1 MPFYPQPDE
10 PLSVMDNA
18 LQEPTG
24 FDVSLPEGTNPEPLQ
39 QQPSV
44 WDAAFR
50 QNNLL
55 AGMFRPAKQFEPADG
70 YNPYSDKNELK
81 GYEQWGSAFADSK
94 SPEETAWIKNQIDD
108 ENEDRR
114 VLSEAGAEGTLASIA
129 AGIIDPVTVA
139 SMFIP
144 GAQGSLA
151 ARIGSQ
157 VAIGAAG
164 TALSEVAL
172 NNEQYTRTAR
182 ESAAHITAGALLSG
196 VFATAGA
203 MITPSVRNA
212 VTREVAEALDNMNAS
227 PTINNAADAL
237 ADTLPN
243 GGSVGAMR
251 IREATLEDLTPVSGG
266 PLGKLAKKA
275 GMKPHDLAELFAAEL
290 AQSDGIKSVEVA
302 GPGFI
307 NLFLAPSFWA
317 GVVLGACSNKEYGRT
332 DHGKGAKYNVEFV
345 SANPTGPMHMGN
357 ARGGALG
364 DCLAAVL
371 DWSGYDVTREFYIN
385 DAGNQIQKFGKSLA
399 VRYLQ
404 KYCGEEAY
412 PLPAE
417 CYQGGDI
424 KVLAGEFAELNGDKY
439 VASCKGM
446 DEETLFE
453 SEAFA
458 ALKDALVAYALP
470 KNIAALKRDLGK
482 YRIDYDV
489 WFHESTL
496 HESGAVLAVVDKL
509 LELGACYK
517 AEDGAIM
524 YRSAQ
529 YAAKY
534 GTVNKKKTDD
544 GTEEEAKDEV
554 LVRANGIP
562 TYFAADIAYHYN
574 KLATRGFAK
583 AIDVWGADHH
593 GHVARMKGAM
603 DAIGLHGE
611 DLDVVLMQMVNLMRD
626 GQPVRMSK
634 RTGNAI
640 TLTDLLEEVPID
652 SARFLFNMHDAGSG
666 IDFDLDQA
674 VKTDNDNPVYYVQYA
689 HARICSILKKMESEG
704 VAFAGAENIDAT
716 LLTEPS
722 EMDLIR
728 MLAAFPQEIVMA
740 AEKYDPSRINRFVID
755 LASAFHRFYGS
766 CRIQGADPAVQQA
779 RLALCIGVKNVIF
792 NVLTMFKINVP
803 EKM

>member
-1 MPFYPQPDE
+1 MTDFEKTYQNYNPRAA
-10 PLSVMDNA
+10 A
-18 LQEPTG
+18 LAEARALLTEAAKAAMADG
-24 FDVSLPEGTNPEPLQ
+24 TLPEAELP
-39 QQPSV
+39 
-44 WDAAFR
+44 AFIV
-50 QNNLL
+50 
-55 AGMFRPAKQFEPADG
+55 EIPADT
-70 YNPYSDKNELK
+70 KNGDIASNL
-81 GYEQWGSAFADSK
+81 AM
-94 SPEETAWIKNQIDD
+94 
-108 ENEDRR
+108 
-114 VLSEAGAEGTLASIA
+114 AGA
-129 AGIIDPVTVA
+129 
-139 SMFIP
+139 
-144 GAQGSLA
+144 
-151 ARIGSQ
+151 
-157 VAIGAAG
+157 
-164 TALSEVAL
+164 
-172 NNEQYTRTAR
+172 RTWRKAPK
-182 ESAAHITAGALLSG
+182 
-196 VFATAGA
+196 
-203 MITPSVRNA
+203 MI
-212 VTREVAEALDNMNAS
+212 
-227 PTINNAADAL
+227 ADAL
-237 ADTLPN
+237 LAHLPSIEH
-243 GGSVGAMR
+243 SVF
-251 IREATLEDLTPVSGG
+251 
-266 PLGKLAKKA
+266 AK
-275 GMKPHDLAELFAAEL
+275 
-290 AQSDGIKSVEVA
+290 VEVA

-317 GVVLGACSNKEYGRT
+317 SVVLGACSNKEYGRT

-399 VRYLQ
+399 IRYLQ
-404 KYCGEEAY
+404 LYKGEEAV
-412 PLPAE
+412 PLPEE
-417 CYQGGDI
+417 CYQGADI
-424 KVLAGEFAELNGDKY
+424 IARAKEFAEIHGDSY
-439 VASCKGM
+439 VDK
-446 DEETLFE
+446 DFEE
-453 SEAFA
+453 
-458 ALKDALVAYALP
+458 LKDALIADALP
-470 KNIAALKRDLGK
+470 KNIAGLQRDLGK
-482 YRIDYDV
+482 YRITYDV
-489 WFHESTL
+489 WFHESDL
-496 HESGAVLAVVDKL
+496 HKSGAVDDVIKILMDK
-509 LELGACYK
+509 GACYK

-534 GTVNKKKTDD
+534 GTVNKKKTED

-603 DAIGLHGE
+603 DAIGLNGN

-704 VAFAGAENIDAT
+704 VAFAGAEQVDAT
-716 LLTEPS
+716 LLTDPS

-755 LASAFHRFYGS
+755 LASAFHRFYGN

>member
-1 MPFYPQPDE
+1 MNYKYYNPRKAALDTARE
-10 PLSVMDNA
+10 LLTGALNA
-18 LQEPTG
+18 AVADG
-24 FDVSLPEGTNPEPLQ
+24 SLPEAPLPEFI
-39 QQPSV
+39 V
-44 WDAAFR
+44 
-50 QNNLL
+50 
-55 AGMFRPAKQFEPADG
+55 EIPADV
-70 YNPYSDKNELK
+70 KN
-81 GYEQWGSAFADSK
+81 GDIASNAAM
-94 SPEETAWIKNQIDD
+94 
-108 ENEDRR
+108 
-114 VLSEAGAEGTLASIA
+114 AGARAFHKAPRQIA
-129 AGIIDPVTVA
+129 QAIVDHLNLE
-139 SMFIP
+139 
-144 GAQGSLA
+144 GSLFD
-151 ARIGSQ
+151 R
-157 VAIGAAG
+157 
-164 TALSEVAL
+164 
-172 NNEQYTRTAR
+172 
-182 ESAAHITAGALLSG
+182 
-196 VFATAGA
+196 
-203 MITPSVRNA
+203 
-212 VTREVAEALDNMNAS
+212 
-227 PTINNAADAL
+227 
-237 ADTLPN
+237 
-243 GGSVGAMR
+243 
-251 IREATLEDLTPVSGG
+251 
-266 PLGKLAKKA
+266 
-275 GMKPHDLAELFAAEL
+275 
-290 AQSDGIKSVEVA
+290 VEIA

-307 NLFLAPSFWA
+307 NLFLGAHWFTS
-317 GVVLGACSNKEYGRT
+317 VLQAAATEPEYGRT
-332 DHGKGAKYNVEFV
+332 DGGAGKRYNVEFV

-364 DCLAAVL
+364 DCLSAVL

-439 VASCKGM
+439 VAACKGM
-446 DEETLFE
+446 DGETLFE

-496 HESGAVLAVVDKL
+496 HESGAVKAVVDKL

-534 GTVNKKKTDD
+534 GTVNKKKTED

-603 DAIGLHGE
+603 DAIGLNGE

-704 VAFAGAENIDAT
+704 VQFAGAEKVDAT

-779 RLALCIGVKNVIF
+779 RLALCIGVKNAIF

>member
-1 MPFYPQPDE
+1 MTDFEKTYQNYNPRQTALDE
-10 PLSVMDNA
+10 ARA
-18 LQEPTG
+18 LLTSAAKAAMADG
-24 FDVSLPEGTNPEPLQ
+24 TLPEAELP
-39 QQPSV
+39 
-44 WDAAFR
+44 AFIV
-50 QNNLL
+50 
-55 AGMFRPAKQFEPADG
+55 EIPADV
-70 YNPYSDKNELK
+70 KN
-81 GYEQWGSAFADSK
+81 GDIASNIAM
-94 SPEETAWIKNQIDD
+94 
-108 ENEDRR
+108 
-114 VLSEAGAEGTLASIA
+114 AGARTWRKAPKMIA
-129 AGIIDPVTVA
+129 D
-139 SMFIP
+139 
-144 GAQGSLA
+144 
-151 ARIGSQ
+151 
-157 VAIGAAG
+157 
-164 TALSEVAL
+164 ALIAHLPAL
-172 NNEQYTRTAR
+172 
-182 ESAAHITAGALLSG
+182 GGG
-196 VFATAGA
+196 VFA
-203 MITPSVRNA
+203 
-212 VTREVAEALDNMNAS
+212 
-227 PTINNAADAL
+227 
-237 ADTLPN
+237 
-243 GGSVGAMR
+243 
-251 IREATLEDLTPVSGG
+251 
-266 PLGKLAKKA
+266 K
-275 GMKPHDLAELFAAEL
+275 
-290 AQSDGIKSVEVA
+290 VEVA

-544 GTEEEAKDEV
+544 GTEEEAKEEAFACAYV
-554 LVRANGIP
+554 LNGRKLDYPIFFDTEASGASNGSGRADGLGMEDR
-562 TYFAADIAYHYN
+562 TKCAIA
-574 KLATRGFAK
+574 FC
-583 AIDVWGADHH
+583 
-593 GHVARMKGAM
+593 
-603 DAIGLHGE
+603 
-611 DLDVVLMQMVNLMRD
+611 
-626 GQPVRMSK
+626 
-634 RTGNAI
+634 
-640 TLTDLLEEVPID
+640 EEVKAQGYKPGVYASTLWYRKRVDLNSLKKYTIWNAHYGVASSPID
-652 SARFLFNMHDAGSG
+652 CALW
-666 IDFDLDQA
+666 
-674 VKTDNDNPVYYVQYA
+674 
-689 HARICSILKKMESEG
+689 
-704 VAFAGAENIDAT
+704 
-716 LLTEPS
+716 
-722 EMDLIR
+722 
-728 MLAAFPQEIVMA
+728 
-740 AEKYDPSRINRFVID
+740 
-755 LASAFHRFYGS
+755 
-766 CRIQGADPAVQQA
+766 QGTCTA
-779 RLALCIGVKNVIF
+779 RLPGYKGDMDVNISYIG
-792 NVLTMFKINVP
+792 
-803 EKM
+803 

>member
-1 MPFYPQPDE
+1 MKFPETVKGIRPMTDFEKTYQNYNPRQAALDE
-10 PLSVMDNA
+10 ARA
-18 LQEPTG
+18 LLTAAAKAAMADG
-24 FDVSLPEGTNPEPLQ
+24 TLPEAELP
-39 QQPSV
+39 
-44 WDAAFR
+44 AFIV
-50 QNNLL
+50 
-55 AGMFRPAKQFEPADG
+55 EIPADV
-70 YNPYSDKNELK
+70 KNGDIASNL
-81 GYEQWGSAFADSK
+81 AM
-94 SPEETAWIKNQIDD
+94 
-108 ENEDRR
+108 
-114 VLSEAGAEGTLASIA
+114 AGARSWRKA
-129 AGIIDPVTVA
+129 PK
-139 SMFIP
+139 
-144 GAQGSLA
+144 
-151 ARIGSQ
+151 
-157 VAIGAAG
+157 
-164 TALSEVAL
+164 
-172 NNEQYTRTAR
+172 
-182 ESAAHITAGALLSG
+182 
-196 VFATAGA
+196 
-203 MITPSVRNA
+203 MI
-212 VTREVAEALDNMNAS
+212 
-227 PTINNAADAL
+227 ADAL
-237 ADTLPN
+237 LAHLPSIEN
-243 GGSVGAMR
+243 SVF
-251 IREATLEDLTPVSGG
+251 
-266 PLGKLAKKA
+266 AK
-275 GMKPHDLAELFAAEL
+275 
-290 AQSDGIKSVEVA
+290 VEVA

-317 GVVLGACSNKEYGRT
+317 SVVLGACSNKEYGRT

-364 DCLAAVL
+364 DCLSAVL

-399 VRYLQ
+399 IRYLQ
-404 KYCGEEAY
+404 LYKGEEAV
-412 PLPAE
+412 PLPEE
-417 CYQGGDI
+417 CYQGADI
-424 KVLAGEFAELNGDKY
+424 IARAKEFAEIHGDSY
-439 VASCKGM
+439 VDK
-446 DEETLFE
+446 DFEE
-453 SEAFA
+453 
-458 ALKDALVAYALP
+458 LKDALIADALP
-470 KNIAALKRDLGK
+470 KNIAGLQRDLGK
-482 YRIDYDV
+482 YRITYDV
-489 WFHESTL
+489 WFHESDL
-496 HESGAVLAVVDKL
+496 HKSGAVDDVIKILMDK
-509 LELGACYK
+509 GACYK

-534 GTVNKKKTDD
+534 GTVNKKKTED

-603 DAIGLHGE
+603 DAIGLNGE

-704 VAFAGAENIDAT
+704 VQFAGAEKVDAT

-755 LASAFHRFYGS
+755 LASAFHRFYGN

>member
-1 MPFYPQPDE
+1 MTDFEKTYQNYNPRQTALDE
-10 PLSVMDNA
+10 ARA
-18 LQEPTG
+18 LLTAAAKAAMADG
-24 FDVSLPEGTNPEPLQ
+24 TLPEAELP
-39 QQPSV
+39 
-44 WDAAFR
+44 AFIV
-50 QNNLL
+50 
-55 AGMFRPAKQFEPADG
+55 EIPADV
-70 YNPYSDKNELK
+70 KN
-81 GYEQWGSAFADSK
+81 GDIASNIAM
-94 SPEETAWIKNQIDD
+94 
-108 ENEDRR
+108 
-114 VLSEAGAEGTLASIA
+114 AGARTWRKAPKMIA
-129 AGIIDPVTVA
+129 D
-139 SMFIP
+139 
-144 GAQGSLA
+144 
-151 ARIGSQ
+151 
-157 VAIGAAG
+157 
-164 TALSEVAL
+164 ALIAHLPAL
-172 NNEQYTRTAR
+172 D
-182 ESAAHITAGALLSG
+182 GG
-196 VFATAGA
+196 VFA
-203 MITPSVRNA
+203 
-212 VTREVAEALDNMNAS
+212 
-227 PTINNAADAL
+227 
-237 ADTLPN
+237 
-243 GGSVGAMR
+243 
-251 IREATLEDLTPVSGG
+251 
-266 PLGKLAKKA
+266 K
-275 GMKPHDLAELFAAEL
+275 
-290 AQSDGIKSVEVA
+290 VEVA

-496 HESGAVLAVVDKL
+496 HESGAVKAVVEKL

-517 AEDGAIM
+517 AEDGAVM

-534 GTVNKKKTDD
+534 GTVNKKKTED

-611 DLDVVLMQMVNLMRD
+611 DLDISFHSKIRSEEACYQCSAEAVELATRLDSRLHILHLSTEKELSLLSNHLPLSEKKITGEVCVHHLWFHDGDYAQFGNRIKWNPSIKTIEDRAALREAVNNNTIDIVATDHAPHLPEEKQGSCLKAASGGPLIQHSLITMLELAMEGRFTYEKVVEKMAHMPAELFRIDRRGYIRPGYYADIVLIDPERTWT
-626 GQPVRMSK
+626 VSK
-634 RTGNAI
+634 
-640 TLTDLLEEVPID
+640 
-652 SARFLFNMHDAGSG
+652 
-666 IDFDLDQA
+666 
-674 VKTDNDNPVYYVQYA
+674 
-689 HARICSILKKMESEG
+689 
-704 VAFAGAENIDAT
+704 ENILYKCGWSPFEGYTFHHGVWKTFVNGKLAYGDGVVNDAVRGKEVRY
-716 LLTEPS
+716 L
-722 EMDLIR
+722 
-728 MLAAFPQEIVMA
+728 
-740 AEKYDPSRINRFVID
+740 
-755 LASAFHRFYGS
+755 
-766 CRIQGADPAVQQA
+766 
-779 RLALCIGVKNVIF
+779 
-792 NVLTMFKINVP
+792 
-803 EKM
+803 